1 MLQTKVIVV
10 FPLRIRKWIIS
21 SFSGNNNNNLF
32 NIATPVAIGIYYE
45 GVEIIILPSSQM
57 DQKFMSTIRVNKLV
71 SRSKS

>member
-1 MLQTKVIVV
+1 MHIDALIHTFRLLDILDIFV
-10 FPLRIRKWIIS
+10 
-21 SFSGNNNNNLF
+21 
-32 NIATPVAIGIYYE
+32 VAIGIYYE